1 MFAVVAVVAGGDDAD
16 NDGDDGDDDDDD
28 DDDFFLL
35 CCFCLLLLFAG
46 FAFVR
51 CFCLLALLLFV
62 RSGVVIYR
70 WEFGL
75 CLLTSPW
82 LQRLSRSGSSAL
94 AQAFWLKDRSA

>member
-1 MFAVVAVVAGGDDAD
+1 MLFDVVAVVAGGDDAD
-16 NDGDDGDDDDDD
+16 NDGDDGGDDDDDV
-28 DDDFFLL
+28 FFLL

-75 CLLTSPW
+75 CGTAVESCKA
-82 LQRLSRSGSSAL
+82 SRHPFHRESFES
-94 AQAFWLKDRSA
+94 